1 MPEAKEEFDYLK
13 GGSSA
18 SYLFNNLHL
27 CPLKLNG
34 LLYLSWIHNS
44 VKGKSEVNMITF
56 ENLAL
61 KNSPDYK
68 TYRLFYPEGDLVT
81 TAKWL
86 WLDSQKLITKQ
97 IRIKKKLSEQTE
109 SQLQNNLIFCLCS
122 STGLVKLYSAN
133 GELLILSKLITPWAP
148 EKENGPPDKAN
159 FLRESN
165 VCVTSNG
172 TDTLYFATK
181 KGGLLLVK
189 PFGEYSKKFIKMS
202 HPISQLKFHR
212 KSNTLITGN
221 ILGHIQVLEANNLAT
236 LHRFNLSN
244 QSMRNMV
251 SSITCMCS
259 GDTYLLVGYMCGRIR
274 LFDMAEKTLMVEIC
288 SHTRSV
294 SAVDLDERSGHF
306 VSAAEDTFVNLFK
319 FAKYSSGGL
328 EVTVSMSKQV
338 TNAVLVG
345 VQLVHSTL
353 LASGN
358 ENSSTLKGIFFTQ
371 YDSFKVGMIPVP
383 ESD

>member
-1 MPEAKEEFDYLK
+1 MPEVKEEFDYLK

-27 CPLKLNG
+27 CPSKLNG

-56 ENLAL
+56 QNLAL

-86 WLDSQKLITKQ
+86 WLDSQKDITKQ
-97 IRIKKKLSEQTE
+97 IKKNDKLSEQAE
-109 SQLQNNLIFCLCS
+109 SQLQKNLIFCLCS
-122 STGLVKLYSAN
+122 TTGLVKLYSAN

-148 EKENGPPDKAN
+148 EKENGSSDKAHCS
-159 FLRESN
+159 RESN
-165 VCVTSNG
+165 MCVTSNG

-181 KGGLLLVK
+181 GGGLLLVK

-202 HPISQLKFHR
+202 QPISQLEFHR
-212 KSNTLITGN
+212 ESITLIIGN
-221 ILGHIQVLEANNLAT
+221 LLGHIQVLEPNTLAI
-236 LHRFNLSN
+236 LHRFTVSN
-244 QSMRNMV
+244 QSMRNIVSV
-251 SSITCMCS
+251 SSITCMCC
-259 GDTYLLVGYMCGRIR
+259 GDTYLLAGYMCGRIR
-274 LFDMAEKTLMVEIC
+274 LFDMVQKTLLVEIC

-319 FAKYSSGGL
+319 FVKCSSGGF
-328 EVTVSMSKQV
+328 EVNVSMSKQIA
-338 TNAVLVG
+338 NAVLVG

-353 LASGN
+353 LVSGN
-358 ENSSTLKGIFFTQ
+358 ENRSTLKGILFTQ
-371 YDSFKVGMIPVP
+371 YDSFKVGLIPVH
-383 ESD
+383 